1 VPTYQNEEAQ
11 IFYEIE
17 GSGYPI
23 LLIAPGGMR
32 SENALWNNMP
42 WNPRKELAHEYQL
55 IGMDQRNAGSSFAAI
70 SATDGWENYTRDQLG
85 LLDELRIEQCHVI
98 GMCIGGPFIAALLKA
113 DPERFTSAV
122 MLQPVGIDNNRPAFY
137 DMFDSWASDLIAE
150 RNELQIETMTA
161 FRSNMWDGN
170 FMLTASESEV
180 SEFTNPIL
188 LCMGDDLYHPQ
199 STSRK
204 VASLAPN
211 VTFVE
216 QWKTPETLEITN
228 SVIRSFLAQHA

>member
-1 VPTYQNEEAQ
+1 MPTYQNEEAE

-42 WNPRKELAHEYQL
+42 WNPRKELAREYQL
-55 IGMDQRNAGSSFAAI
+55 IGMDQRNAGSSYASI

-85 LLDELRIEQCHVI
+85 LLDELGVNQCHVI

-122 MLQPVGIDNNRPAFY
+122 ILQPVGIDNNRPAFY
-137 DMFDSWASDLIAE
+137 DMFDSWAADLIAE
-150 RNELQIETMTA
+150 RKELQKETMDE

-180 SEFTNPIL
+180 SELTNPIL

-211 VTFVE
+211 VTFIE
-216 QWKTPETLEITN
+216 QWKTLETLEKTN
-228 SVIRSFLAQHA
+228 SVIHSFLAQHA